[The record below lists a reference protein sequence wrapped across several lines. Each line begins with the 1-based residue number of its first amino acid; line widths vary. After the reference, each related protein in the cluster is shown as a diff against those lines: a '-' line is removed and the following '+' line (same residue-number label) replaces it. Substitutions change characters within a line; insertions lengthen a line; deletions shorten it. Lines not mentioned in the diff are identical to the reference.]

1 MKLTY
6 QGEETEAA
14 PSTVAEFL
22 QARGVT
28 ITESVV
34 ELNGEILTGDDALST
49 ALAENDVVNAFH
61 IVAGG

>member
-6 QGEETEAA
+6 QDKETEAA

-22 QARGVT
+22 ESRGVN
-28 ITESVV
+28 IKESVV
-34 ELNGEILTGDDALST
+34 ELNGEILTGDCALSA